1 MNYLRQ
7 HFPSYFGA
15 PKASDIDAKALATA
29 QSHLA
34 QLLTDRDLLQGQIA
48 GYTAIIAR
56 LSKPTAEHIEWPIVS

>member
-1 MNYLRQ
+1 MNYLKSY
-7 HFPSYFGA
+7 FPSYFGA

-56 LSKPTAEHIEWPIVS
+56 LSKPETTPTEWPVIE